1 VNQCE
6 SIDRE
11 GYTLLEMLVV
21 LGLLAIVLSISLPS
35 LHSNRGLDGQAHE
48 IVALLRAARIA
59 AINQNKETTLEADLA
74 RRKIAVT
81 DRKEDLSL
89 SNDIALTML
98 TARQEVQNERGYI
111 RFFPDGSSTGG
122 SITLR
127 QGKREIAVQVQWL
140 SGRISKKVG
149 YAN

>member
-1 VNQCE
+1 
-6 SIDRE
+6 
-11 GYTLLEMLVV
+11 
-21 LGLLAIVLSISLPS
+21 
-35 LHSNRGLDGQAHE
+35 
-48 IVALLRAARIA
+48 
-59 AINQNKETTLEADLA
+59 
-74 RRKIAVT
+74 
-81 DRKEDLSL
+81 
-89 SNDIALTML
+89 ML